1 MKNEVI
7 TDDIFRLQCELRK
20 KSLLPSSK
28 ERFIVCSEKE
38 NFLDYFSRLFSS
50 FEHEYSEENSIR
62 CIKSYENVEAEI
74 EAFFFFFS
82 QKKITIVI
90 LYDIVILEDQKF
102 LEALKIW
109 LQTGE
114 KFEILSFLLVFILP
128 ESMIKDTGIT
138 AYSEQEIKWLLSSY
152 YVQYK
157 DWLDV
162 KEQYELVNLKEIY
175 CCEILDDMSQQLKK
189 ILENAF
195 IKKSSLTNEMH
206 YDLVYI
212 RDLFLAIFYVQYKG
226 MDKEIY
232 NVSGFSV
239 TDFQLAI
246 NFMESFN
253 ERELKVSFKSQL
265 QEEYH
270 CLDSRKIKN
279 LGWKTS
285 VTLKNA
291 IYRTGLGFFNEEYRI
306 SLDQR
311 VYNGKLNLIRK
322 LELEILREV
331 DKICKKYNIKY
342 FLVGGSLLGAVRHN
356 GFIPWDDD
364 LDIGMLRRD
373 YEKFRKV
380 CLNELPAQYSYQ
392 SYKNEENS
400 HYIFDKIRVKDTIF
414 STKFSSKFEIENGV
428 FLDVLVYDKT
438 SNIEVIQK
446 IHIALIRIWKRAIN
460 VKWVDYPRK
469 NLHYRLTKFLL
480 PVMRKIPFS
489 WFHFIF
495 EKILKVFNNTNSYY
509 LIDGVGMNLKK
520 GAFPKKWF
528 DVMEEIQFE
537 DMKVPIPQNYHEYL
551 VHWYGS
557 SYMEIPVISQRL
569 SGHEIYQLDLGHY
582 IEMERL
588 DGTKNESIRSK

>member
-7 TDDIFRLQCELRK
+7 ADDIFRLQRELRK
-20 KSLLPSSK
+20 KNLLPSSE

-38 NFLDYFSRLFSS
+38 NFRDYFFRLFSS
-50 FEHEYSEENSIR
+50 FEQEYFEENSIR
-62 CIKSYENVEAEI
+62 YIESYESVGSEI
-74 EAFFFFFS
+74 ETFLNQDS
-82 QKKITIVI
+82 LKKITVVI
-90 LYDIVILEDQKF
+90 LYDMVILEDQKF
-102 LEALKIW
+102 LEDLRIW
-109 LQTGE
+109 LQIGE

-138 AYSEQEIKWLLSSY
+138 AYSEQEIKWILSSH

-157 DWLDV
+157 DWLDI
-162 KEQYELVNLKEIY
+162 KEQHDLVNMKEIY
-175 CCEILDDMSQQLKK
+175 CCEMLDDMSQQLKK
-189 ILENAF
+189 VLENAF
-195 IKKSSLTNEMH
+195 IKKNSLTNGMH

-212 RDLFLAIFYVQYKG
+212 RDLLLAIFYVHYKG
-226 MDKEIY
+226 INKEIY

-253 ERELKVSFKSQL
+253 ERQLKVSFQSQP

-270 CLDSRKIKN
+270 CLNPGKIKN

-291 IYRTGLGFFNEEYRI
+291 IYRTGLSFFNEEYRI
-306 SLDQR
+306 ALDQR
-311 VYNGKLNLIRK
+311 VYSGKLNLIRK

-364 LDIGMLRRD
+364 LDIGMLRSD

-380 CLNELPAQYSYQ
+380 CSNELPAQYSYQ
-392 SYKNEENS
+392 SYKNEKNS
-400 HYIFDKIRVKDTIF
+400 HYIFDKIRVKNTIF

-428 FLDVLVYDKT
+428 FLDILVYDKT
-438 SNIEVIQK
+438 SNIEIIQK
-446 IHIALIRIWKRAIN
+446 IHIALIKVWKRAIN
-460 VKWVDYPRK
+460 VKWVNYPRK

-480 PVMRKIPFS
+480 PIMRKIPFS

-495 EKILKVFNNTNSYY
+495 EKILKVFNNANTDY

-528 DVMEEIQFE
+528 DVIEEIQFE
-537 DMKVPIPQNYHEYL
+537 DIKVPIPQNYHEYL

-582 IEMERL
+582 VEMECL
-588 DGTKNESIRSK
+588 DGIENESIRSK

>member
-1 MKNEVI
+1 M
-7 TDDIFRLQCELRK
+7 
-20 KSLLPSSK
+20 
-28 ERFIVCSEKE
+28 
-38 NFLDYFSRLFSS
+38 
-50 FEHEYSEENSIR
+50 
-62 CIKSYENVEAEI
+62 
-74 EAFFFFFS
+74 
-82 QKKITIVI
+82 
-90 LYDIVILEDQKF
+90 
-102 LEALKIW
+102 
-109 LQTGE
+109 
-114 KFEILSFLLVFILP
+114 
-128 ESMIKDTGIT
+128 
-138 AYSEQEIKWLLSSY
+138 
-152 YVQYK
+152 
-157 DWLDV
+157 
-162 KEQYELVNLKEIY
+162 
-175 CCEILDDMSQQLKK
+175 
-189 ILENAF
+189 
-195 IKKSSLTNEMH
+195 
-206 YDLVYI
+206 
-212 RDLFLAIFYVQYKG
+212 
-226 MDKEIY
+226 
-232 NVSGFSV
+232 
-239 TDFQLAI
+239 
-246 NFMESFN
+246 
-253 ERELKVSFKSQL
+253 
-265 QEEYH
+265 
-270 CLDSRKIKN
+270 
-279 LGWKTS
+279 
-285 VTLKNA
+285 
-291 IYRTGLGFFNEEYRI
+291 
-306 SLDQR
+306 
-311 VYNGKLNLIRK
+311 
-322 LELEILREV
+322 
-331 DKICKKYNIKY
+331 
-342 FLVGGSLLGAVRHN
+342 GGSLLGAVRHN